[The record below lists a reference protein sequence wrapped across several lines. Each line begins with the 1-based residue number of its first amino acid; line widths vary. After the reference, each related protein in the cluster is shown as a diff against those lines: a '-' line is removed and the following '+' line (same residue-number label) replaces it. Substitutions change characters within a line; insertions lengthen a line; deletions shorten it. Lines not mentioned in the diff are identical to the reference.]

1 MPISARRP
9 PSMMHAGAIG
19 HDGSASRNLRENR
32 CGGNDFRIIDHVA
45 KALRKAGVPAKEIDE
60 FCDEVMSGDDHDLLR
75 RCGQWVTLVPADS
88 KS

>member
-1 MPISARRP
+1 MTARHPEISVKIDA
-9 PSMMHAGAIG
+9 A
-19 HDGSASRNLRENR
+19 
-32 CGGNDFRIIDHVA
+32 GNDFRIIDHVA

>member
-1 MPISARRP
+1 MTARHPEISVKIDVA
-9 PSMMHAGAIG
+9 
-19 HDGSASRNLRENR
+19 
-32 CGGNDFRIIDHVA
+32 GNDFRIIDHVS